1 MPYQGGGGH
10 HGKCVLAGILAG
22 AAATSY
28 GFRSLV
34 VLKAMQFSSSSLKRS
49 DRGEHGHRSKTLA
62 RLGLI
67 QATGQCI
74 ETFFS

>member
-1 MPYQGGGGH
+1 VCTGWDPCGR
-10 HGKCVLAGILAG
+10 G
-22 AAATSY
+22 AY
-28 GFRSLV
+28 GFSRSLV
-34 VLKAMQFSSSSLKRS
+34 VLKAMQFSSSSLSRS

-74 ETFFS
+74 ENFFFLEEFVS